1 MKIYLDMDGVFSDF
15 DSYYESLI
23 GTHPKSVKGAKE
35 RNENWKKFVMNDSFE
50 KLSFLTSAYV
60 LLDFIKKHN
69 LEAEMLTSSGGTTYH
84 DKVAAQKKTWLA
96 KHGIK
101 YKANVV
107 PGGAKKAAFAKPD
120 AVLIDDT
127 ARNIEAFEKAGGIGI
142 LHDHNNVE
150 ATISKLKEIIK

>member
-35 RNENWKKFVMNDSFE
+35 RNENWKKFVMNASFE
-50 KLSFLTSAYV
+50 KLPFLTSAYV
-60 LLDFIKKHN
+60 LLEFIHDRG

-84 DKVAAQKKTWLA
+84 VKVALQKKYWLI
-96 KHGIK
+96 KHGINF
-101 YKANVV
+101 KANVV
-107 PGGAKKAAFAKPD
+107 PGGMKKATFAKPD

-142 LHDHNNVE
+142 LHNHENVG
-150 ATISKLKEIIK
+150 ATIDKLKEILM